1 MRIRGDGDGFCAQSV
16 LYGEGES
23 EEEYFA
29 AREGIDDVSSVVV
42 VWMEPRTVSGGGSFL
57 FLSLAFVF

>member
-23 EEEYFA
+23 EEEY
-29 AREGIDDVSSVVV
+29 AREGIDDVSSVVVV